1 MNRSVT
7 SDYKAIRGRSPSEL
21 RSQNDL
27 GKAGGG
33 GGGLNRA
40 YKCLIFVSDSN
51 IVPNQLLQLCTAR
64 TVFSMSVSVRL
75 YTVMPKGCR
84 LLINEK

>member
-33 GGGLNRA
+33 GGRF
-40 YKCLIFVSDSN
+40 KSCLQM
-51 IVPNQLLQLCTAR
+51 PNFRLRFKYCSQPAVAAMHGPHSVFDVGQCTVIHCHAEG
-64 TVFSMSVSVRL
+64 MSLVDQ
-75 YTVMPKGCR
+75 
-84 LLINEK
+84 